1 MVFGV
6 FSKNFFLV
14 LGTAVFLFFYFFPLG
29 LEPQAQAVVAVTAL
43 ALVLWISEAIPL
55 HATALLAAFLLVIA
69 GGFSPERVFAQFF
82 DRVVVL
88 VLGGFVLA
96 VALSKHHLDEFLA
109 HKILGRFSG
118 SAGKLLFGVI
128 AVTAFLS
135 MWMSNSAAAAI
146 AMPIAL
152 VILANNGL
160 KPLESKFGKAM
171 VLGVAYGAT
180 IGGIGTLIGST
191 PNVLTQKFLT
201 QNGLNFGFVEWG
213 VRGFPFMAAMVV
225 ICWLVLKTVFRA
237 EVKTVEIGR
246 HTHAFSR
253 EQKMVAGVFLLTV
266 FLWVTESIH
275 GIHNSIVALVPIIL
289 LYALDLVDTKDFQ
302 KIGWDSLILIGGGIA
317 LGMAIEESGLSG
329 LLSSFLGGTLS
340 NQPLVV
346 ILFLLGV
353 AGIMLTS
360 FLSNTAASAVLIP
373 IVTSLSVVLGL
384 DMTNLVVA
392 GAIGVSLDFMFP
404 MGTPPSA
411 LAYSSG
417 YIHSW
422 DMVKAGFII
431 SLVGALVLT
440 FMGFVFWGF

>member
-1 MVFGV
+1 M
-6 FSKNFFLV
+6 SLKNLFIAI
-14 LGTAVFLFFYFFPLG
+14 GIAAFLFFYFFPLG

-43 ALVLWISEAIPL
+43 AMVLWISEAIPL
-55 HATALLAAFLLVIA
+55 HATALLAAFLLVVA
-69 GGFSPERVFAQFF
+69 GGFSPDKVFAQFF

-96 VALSKHHLDEFLA
+96 VALSKHRLDEFLA
-109 HKILGRFSG
+109 HKVLGRFSG

-128 AVTAFLS
+128 SVTAFLS

-152 VILANNGL
+152 VILSKNGL
-160 KPLESKFGKAM
+160 MPLKSRFGKAM

-191 PNVLTQKFLT
+191 PNVLTQKFLA
-201 QNGLNFGFVEWG
+201 QNGLGFGFVEWG
-213 VRGFPFMAAMVV
+213 VRGFPFMVVMVV
-225 ICWLVLKTVFRA
+225 ACWLVLKTIFKP
-237 EVKTVEIGR
+237 EVKKIEIGS
-246 HTHAFSR
+246 HAAAFSR
-253 EQKMVAGVFLLTV
+253 EQKMVAGVFVLTV

-275 GIHNSIVALVPIIL
+275 GVHNSIVALVPIIL
-289 LYALDLVDTKDFQ
+289 LYVLGLVDTKDFQ
-302 KIGWDSLILIGGGIA
+302 KAGWDSLILIGGGIA
-317 LGMAIEESGLSG
+317 LGMAIDESGLDG
-329 LLSSFLGGTLS
+329 LLSSFLGGALS
-340 NQPLVV
+340 NQPLPV
-346 ILFLLGV
+346 ILFLLGA

-373 IVTSLSVVLGL
+373 IVTALSAVLGL
-384 DMTNLVVA
+384 DMANLVVA

-411 LAYSSG
+411 LAYSTG

-422 DMVKAGFII
+422 DMVKAGFMISII
-431 SLVGALVLT
+431 GALALA

>member
-6 FSKNFFLV
+6 FSKNFFLC
-14 LGTAVFLFFYFFPLG
+14 LGAVVFLFFYFFPLG
-29 LEPQAQAVVAVTAL
+29 LEPQAQAVIAITAL
-43 ALVLWISEAIPL
+43 SMVLWISEAIPL
-55 HATALLAAFLLVIA
+55 HATALLAAFLLVVA
-69 GGFSPERVFAQFF
+69 GGFSPDKVFAQFF

-109 HKILGRFSG
+109 HKVLGRFSG
-118 SAGKLLFGVI
+118 SAGKLLLGVI

-152 VILANNGL
+152 VILSNNNL
-160 KPLESKFGKAM
+160 KPLESRFGKSM

-191 PNVLTQKFLT
+191 PNVLTQKFLA
-201 QNGLNFGFVEWG
+201 QNGVQFGFLEWG
-213 VRGFPFMAAMVV
+213 VRGFPFMVVMVAAA
-225 ICWLVLKTVFRA
+225 WLVLKTIFRP
-237 EVKTVEIGR
+237 EIKKVEIAR
-246 HTHAFSR
+246 HSSVFSR
-253 EQKMVAGVFLLTV
+253 EQKMVAGVFVLTV
-266 FLWVTESIH
+266 LLWVTESIH
-275 GIHNSIVALVPIIL
+275 GIHNSIIALVPIVL
-289 LYALDLVDTKDFQ
+289 LYVLGLVDTKDFQ
-302 KIGWDSLILIGGGIA
+302 KAGWDSLILIGGGIA
-317 LGMAIEESGLSG
+317 LGMAIHESGLDA
-329 LLSSFLGGTLS
+329 LLSNFLGGALS
-340 NQPLVV
+340 NQPLPV

-353 AGIMLTS
+353 AGIMLTG

-373 IVTSLSVVLGL
+373 IVTSLSAFLGL
-384 DMTNLVVA
+384 DMANLVVA

-411 LAYSSG
+411 LAYSTG
-417 YIHSW
+417 YIHPL

-431 SLVGALVLT
+431 SIIGALAIAA
-440 FMGFVFWGF
+440 MGALFWGF